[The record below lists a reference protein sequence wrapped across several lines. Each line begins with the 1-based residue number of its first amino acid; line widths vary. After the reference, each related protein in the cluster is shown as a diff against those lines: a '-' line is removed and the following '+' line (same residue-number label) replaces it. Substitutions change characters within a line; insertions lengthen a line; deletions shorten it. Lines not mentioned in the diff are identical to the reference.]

1 MTAGTASTLA
11 RHTVQPGNRTSCS
24 SVVSRE
30 VAGMKRET
38 LLRFTL
44 LVALSLAAGG
54 CYTVL
59 THPQTTPEQHVTDT
73 GDVLAPNDCS
83 GCHSG
88 SELWSYH
95 HDAYWLAPSHH
106 SSLSGPSHR
115 NSLSGYYAYRYDHL
129 FVGHR
134 WYNRRYYDRW
144 AWYYYQPWWMY
155 DRHPQRGDH
164 YGRPAE
170 QRPTR
175 HLGDRRDGYDR
186 QEPRSEFTPYIGPGT
201 GPMTFSSPL
210 QPAASTGST
219 GRARTTGGG
228 AEVNADTSNERKLG
242 DRRAD
247 PPAAAPTTTQPSSS
261 GGSRPAQDGASSDS
275 NDDGDDEQ
283 PQRRRLGDRRR

>member
-1 MTAGTASTLA
+1 
-11 RHTVQPGNRTSCS
+11 
-24 SVVSRE
+24 
-30 VAGMKRET
+30 MKRET

-44 LVALSLAAGG
+44 LAALSLAAGG

-88 SELWSYH
+88 TELWSYH

-106 SSLSGPSHR
+106 SSLSGPSRR

-144 AWYYYQPWWMY
+144 AWYYYQPWWMH
-155 DRHPQRGDH
+155 DRHPRRVYHGQPVARQTTPSGVRRGEH
-164 YGRPAE
+164 
-170 QRPTR
+170 
-175 HLGDRRDGYDR
+175 RDGYDR

-219 GRARTTGGG
+219 GRARTTSSGGS
-228 AEVNADTSNERKLG
+228 TSSS
-242 DRRAD
+242 A
-247 PPAAAPTTTQPSSS
+247 PPARSQERQPSNVAPRSGDSSPPPAQQPSSS
-261 GGSRPAQDGASSDS
+261 GTSQSKQSD
-275 NDDGDDEQ
+275 DDDDDSE
-283 PQRRRLGDRRR
+283 PQRRGSRRSSSGSRSR